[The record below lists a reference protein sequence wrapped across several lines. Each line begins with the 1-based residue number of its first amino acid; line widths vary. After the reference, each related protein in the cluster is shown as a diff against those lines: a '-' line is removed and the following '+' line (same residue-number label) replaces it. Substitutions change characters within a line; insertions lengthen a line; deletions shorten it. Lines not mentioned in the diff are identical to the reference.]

1 MKSLPTALVGSLLA
15 LIVISCGGGDHSSAP
30 APLVSPSI
38 TSQPASQTI
47 YSGGTANFSIGVTGN
62 PAPSIVWQRSNDS
75 GATWTAINGAT
86 SATYNFTVQPADTGA
101 RFRALAT
108 NSQGSI
114 LSTAATLTEV
124 PAVYAGGRIDVTNP
138 YSGYWIN
145 GTWVQLPSPPGTTAQ
160 VNALSVSGNKVFAAG
175 SWLSASASA
184 QIPTGYWLDG
194 NWVDL
199 ALPSGSTW
207 GVVNSLVVSGNDLY
221 LAGELAPGGVPGYW
235 LNGTW
240 NGLPVPQGSDY
251 ASVLSLALS
260 GADVYVA
267 GYSFSN
273 GNVAPPGYW
282 FNGTWTG
289 LPLPAGSVNG
299 IVESI
304 VVSGSDVYAAGFTS
318 SQTTGY
324 SGNPGYWL
332 NGSWVGLAL
341 PIGQTEGAVTSLV
354 VSGTDVYAA
363 GFSENA
369 TVTVPGYW
377 LNGAWVGLTVPFGF
391 DSGKVFSLVLSG
403 GKVYA
408 GGVSGIANS
417 PPTPGYFSSTI
428 PGYWVNGV
436 WVGLPIPSP
445 GTGFSSVSS
454 LTVIP

>member
-15 LIVISCGGGDHSSAP
+15 LIVISCGGGDRSSAP

-47 YSGGTANFSIGVTGN
+47 YSGGTAAFSIGVTGN
-62 PAPSIVWQRSNDS
+62 PAPSIVWQRSNDK
-75 GATWTAINGAT
+75 GATWTAITGAT

-124 PAVYAGGRIDVTNP
+124 PAVYAGGEIDVTNP
-138 YSGYWIN
+138 DSGYWIN
-145 GTWVQLPSPPGTTAQ
+145 GTWVQLPSPAGTTAQ
-160 VNALSVSGNKVFAAG
+160 VKALSVSGNKVFAAG
-175 SWLSASASA
+175 NWLSASAGA

-194 NWVDL
+194 NWIDL
-199 ALPSGSTW
+199 ALPSGSPW
-207 GVVNSLVVSGNDLY
+207 GIVNSLVVSGNDLY
-221 LAGELAPGGVPGYW
+221 LAGELFPNYSPGYW

-240 NGLPVPQGSDY
+240 NGLPVPLGSDT
-251 ASVLSLALS
+251 AWALSLAVS

-267 GYSFSN
+267 GYSVSN
-273 GNVAPPGYW
+273 GVVSPGYW
-282 FNGTWTG
+282 FDGTWTG
-289 LPLPAGSVNG
+289 LPLPAGSIDG

-318 SQTTGY
+318 SQTTG
-324 SGNPGYWL
+324 
-332 NGSWVGLAL
+332 
-341 PIGQTEGAVTSLV
+341 AVTSLV

-363 GFSENA
+363 GFCENA
-369 TVTVPGYW
+369 NAIIPGYW
-377 LNGAWVGLTVPFGF
+377 LNGAWVGLRVPFGF
-391 DSGKVFSLVLSG
+391 DGGQILSLVLSG

-408 GGVSGIANS
+408 GGVSGIMNS
-417 PPTPGYFSSTI
+417 PAFNTVSFSSTI
-428 PGYWVNGV
+428 PGYWVDGV

-445 GTGFSSVSS
+445 GTGFSRVYS
-454 LTVIP
+454 LAVIP

>member
-1 MKSLPTALVGSLLA
+1 MKSIPTALLGPVLVM
-15 LIVISCGGGDHSSAP
+15 IMTSCGGDYHP
-30 APLVSPSI
+30 NAPLVSPSI

-47 YSGGTANFSIGVTGN
+47 YSGGTAIFSIAVNGN
-62 PAPSIVWQRSNDS
+62 PAPSIVWQRSNDN
-75 GATWTAINGAT
+75 GATWTAISGAT
-86 SATYNFTVQPADTGA
+86 SATYDFTVQPADTGA

-108 NSQGSI
+108 NSQGNV
-114 LSTAATLTEV
+114 LSAAATLREV

-138 YSGYWIN
+138 DSGYWIN
-145 GTWVQLPSPPGTTAQ
+145 GTWVHLPSPSGTTAQ

-175 SWLSASASA
+175 NWLSASAGVS
-184 QIPTGYWLDG
+184 QYPTGYWRDG

-199 ALPSGSTW
+199 ALPSGHTY
-207 GVVNSLVVSGNDLY
+207 GVVNSLVVSGTDLY
-221 LAGELAPGGVPGYW
+221 LAGELVPGGAPGYW

-251 ASVLSLALS
+251 ASVLSLAVS

-341 PIGQTEGAVTSLV
+341 PIGRTEGAVTSLV

-369 TVTVPGYW
+369 TSTTPGYW
-377 LNGAWVGLTVPFGF
+377 LNGAWVGLAVPFGF
-391 DSGKVFSLVLSG
+391 DGGQVRSLVLSG

-408 GGVSGIANS
+408 AGLGGVGDSTGH
-417 PPTPGYFSSTI
+417 FSSTV